1 MRKCIATVIA
11 LLGRHIEWQKQ
22 AWISMS
28 SYFKEKILTKL
39 TGMLGGIED
48 PYAFNKGD
56 SVKHDERLWP
66 CVEYPDIY
74 NYLVT
79 TSSSYI
85 YQRSTEGL

>member
-1 MRKCIATVIA
+1 MRKCIATVNA

-22 AWISMS
+22 VWISMS

-79 TSSSYI
+79 TPSSYI

>member
-1 MRKCIATVIA
+1 MAKAGVDKHVQ
-11 LLGRHIEWQKQ
+11 LLRGI
-22 AWISMS
+22 
-28 SYFKEKILTKL
+28 KEKILTKL

-79 TSSSYI
+79 TPSSYI